1 MSNRS
6 KLEKFAANLA
16 FPNVFENMDFDEPK
30 LRKGLNQYVDF
41 WNTWKVD
48 YFKNNSPLILELAC
62 GRGEY
67 SLGMARMFPERNYIG
82 VDIKG
87 ARIWKG
93 ASTALN
99 EGLNQI
105 AFMRTKIELLD
116 KFFGE
121 AEVDEIW
128 ITFPD
133 PFPRPSKSNKR
144 LTSEHYLQLYTRIL
158 KPNASLHLKTDDP
171 GLYAFSL
178 ETIKAHPAFELI
190 YHDDDIY
197 AKPLVTPELE
207 IKTYYERMH
216 LQAGKT
222 IKYIHARH
230 LS

>member
-41 WNTWKVD
+41 RNKWKEE

-67 SLGMARMFPERNYIG
+67 SLGMARMLPERNYVG

-99 EGLNQI
+99 EQLNQI
-105 AFMRTKIELLD
+105 VFVRTKIELLD

-121 AEVDEIW
+121 GEVDEIW
-128 ITFPD
+128 ITFAD

-144 LTSEHYLQLYTRIL
+144 LTSDYYLDLYHKIL
-158 KPNASLHLKTDDP
+158 KPGALLHLKTDDP
-171 GLYAFSL
+171 GLYDFSVDRMQS
-178 ETIKAHPAFELI
+178 HPAFTLI
-190 YHDDDIY
+190 YHEDDIY
-197 AKPLVTPELE
+197 SKPLVTPELE
-207 IKTYYERMH
+207 LKTYYERMH
-216 LQAGKT
+216 LQVGKK
-222 IKYIHARH
+222 IKYIRAKH
-230 LS
+230 S